1 MASNISTSLIISTY
15 NRSDALELC
24 VKSVLRQSLLPDEI
38 IIADDGSKEDTRE
51 LIHQL
56 AASSEV
62 PIIHVWHEDLGFR
75 LASIRNKAIAKA
87 SKEYIIQ
94 IDGDIVLHK
103 DFVKDHVRFAKK
115 GSFVTGSRVL
125 IREGLTKKMLAE
137 RNCIISIHDKGTKNT
152 INGVHL
158 PWLSPLL
165 QHYRQWDISYSR
177 GCNMAFWKEDL
188 LKVNG
193 YNEAIT
199 GWGSEDH
206 ELVCR
211 LINNGVRKRTIKFA
225 GIVFHLHHELHGTD
239 NLSNN
244 RSILNETKV
253 RKLTWCDKESYKTN
267 MEKNLNFLDRNE
279 FNYSP
284 SKEVVEALK
293 NFDINKLCF
302 YTRIYD
308 EGKKSILSVF
318 LSELYDIDETQVL
331 LGYGGEDILKQ
342 AVHYFLTQEDG
353 NKTMLIPKFSWWYY
367 KSIADEVN
375 GHTLQY
381 PLYEDGNTFKYDFET
396 LKDMIQ
402 KENPKILLLAS
413 PNNPTGNGLTPKELD
428 ELLAEVPSQTVV
440 LIDEAYA
447 SFVSTDTSYI
457 KKLVNKYP
465 NLIISR
471 TLSKFYGLP
480 GLRMG
485 FGFMSKEL
493 EKFSR
498 YSNKYLGYNR
508 ISEDIAIAALKSDA
522 HYRNI
527 AKLMNEDR
535 ERYEKEIGVLPG
547 FKVYE
552 SVANFILIKYPIELK
567 EALQKAFAKQS
578 YKVKFMNEPDINT
591 HLRITLGRP
600 EQNRIVIDTI
610 KEIASK

>member
-1 MASNISTSLIISTY
+1 M
-15 NRSDALELC
+15 
-24 VKSVLRQSLLPDEI
+24 LRQSLLPDEI

-103 DFVKDHVRFAKK
+103 DFVKDHARFAQK

-137 RNCIISIHDKGTKNT
+137 KNCIISIHDKGTKNT

-239 NLSNN
+239 NLNNN

-253 RKLTWCDKESYKTN
+253 RKLTWCD
-267 MEKNLNFLDRNE
+267 
-279 FNYSP
+279 
-284 SKEVVEALK
+284 
-293 NFDINKLCF
+293 KLCF

-457 KKLVNKYP
+457 KKLVNKYQ

-567 EALQKAFAKQS
+567 EALQKAFAEQS

>member
-1 MASNISTSLIISTY
+1 
-15 NRSDALELC
+15 
-24 VKSVLRQSLLPDEI
+24 
-38 IIADDGSKEDTRE
+38 
-51 LIHQL
+51 
-56 AASSEV
+56 
-62 PIIHVWHEDLGFR
+62 
-75 LASIRNKAIAKA
+75 
-87 SKEYIIQ
+87 
-94 IDGDIVLHK
+94 
-103 DFVKDHVRFAKK
+103 
-115 GSFVTGSRVL
+115 
-125 IREGLTKKMLAE
+125 
-137 RNCIISIHDKGTKNT
+137 
-152 INGVHL
+152 
-158 PWLSPLL
+158 
-165 QHYRQWDISYSR
+165 
-177 GCNMAFWKEDL
+177 
-188 LKVNG
+188 
-193 YNEAIT
+193 
-199 GWGSEDH
+199 
-206 ELVCR
+206 
-211 LINNGVRKRTIKFA
+211 
-225 GIVFHLHHELHGTD
+225 
-239 NLSNN
+239 
-244 RSILNETKV
+244 
-253 RKLTWCDKESYKTN
+253 

-610 KEIASK
+610 KKNSIQMKAVILAAGIASRLRPLTDTTPKCLLKIGERCLLERAFDALIQNGFDEFIIVTGYRQQQIVDFLQAHYPTQDITFIYNDRYESTNNIYSLWLTRSYTDGQEILLLDSDIVFDPQIVEKLLHSDKDDILALNRHELGAEEIKVIVDDAQKVVEISKVCSISDAIGESIGIEKMSAEYTKALFRELEIMITAEGLDNIFYERAFERLIPQGYSFYVMDTTEFFSAELDTVEDFQQAQKLIPASLY

>member
-1 MASNISTSLIISTY
+1 
-15 NRSDALELC
+15 
-24 VKSVLRQSLLPDEI
+24 
-38 IIADDGSKEDTRE
+38 
-51 LIHQL
+51 
-56 AASSEV
+56 
-62 PIIHVWHEDLGFR
+62 
-75 LASIRNKAIAKA
+75 
-87 SKEYIIQ
+87 
-94 IDGDIVLHK
+94 
-103 DFVKDHVRFAKK
+103 
-115 GSFVTGSRVL
+115 
-125 IREGLTKKMLAE
+125 
-137 RNCIISIHDKGTKNT
+137 
-152 INGVHL
+152 
-158 PWLSPLL
+158 
-165 QHYRQWDISYSR
+165 
-177 GCNMAFWKEDL
+177 
-188 LKVNG
+188 
-193 YNEAIT
+193 
-199 GWGSEDH
+199 
-206 ELVCR
+206 
-211 LINNGVRKRTIKFA
+211 
-225 GIVFHLHHELHGTD
+225 
-239 NLSNN
+239 
-244 RSILNETKV
+244 
-253 RKLTWCDKESYKTN
+253 

-293 NFDINKLCF
+293 YFDINKICF
-302 YTRIYD
+302 YTSNYD

-318 LSELYDIDETQVL
+318 LSELNDIDETQVL
-331 LGYGGEDILKQ
+331 LGYGGEDILKH

-381 PLYEDGNTFKYDFET
+381 PLYEDGNTFKYDFDT

-457 KKLVNKYP
+457 KKLVNKYQ

-567 EALQKAFAKQS
+567 EALQKAFAEQS